1 MKNKKHDTV
10 ETVPRYNG
18 KILQRGKL
26 DAPKRTILPP
36 WYRHFN
42 KKKRGGANL
51 VLWDQTLA
59 F

>member
-1 MKNKKHDTV
+1 MKNKKPDTV

-26 DAPKRTILPP
+26 DAPKRTLLPP

-42 KKKRGGANL
+42 KKNVVEL
-51 VLWDQTLA
+51 I
-59 F
+59 